1 MCLNQK
7 RNSNLLIWPMTTAN
21 IVKVAALKLR
31 EILNSAPIAAPKLR
45 IIGYALN
52 AAHLFQVGI
61 NFAPIAETN
70 FKGGEYGR

>member
-1 MCLNQK
+1 
-7 RNSNLLIWPMTTAN
+7 MTTASFS
-21 IVKVAALKLR
+21 KVAVPKLR
-31 EILNSAPIAAPKLR
+31 EIINSAPIVAPKLR

-52 AAHLFQVGI
+52 VAHLFQVGI